1 MCIAEPLHNQGQRRL
16 PARVPRETR
25 GVLPQ
30 SAWTARQTATV
41 GRSVPQGRLATPGLP
56 ADSAGLRGPS
66 HLAGR
71 AERPHI
77 LVLTDFLRLPLRRS
91 RSVFNVVVETPRG
104 SPVKLEYD
112 TKHKVFAYGHP
123 LMLGLAYPYDW
134 GFFPRTQA
142 QDGDPLDALVLHESA
157 TYPGVVFGLSPHRRC
172 AADGKTGRQVSHP
185 ERPRH
190 LCPGCGCQLQRR
202 PGRPAPPSKG
212 ARALLSSHCSA
223 GQEVRSHR
231 RVVGAQ
237 GGPPDAEAN
246 EKSQLSARARRLPSG
261 GCRPWDSSSRGLR
274 RRAQLAFVKDEP
286 FAKAHRGVAPPVAG
300 KGAKECRP
308 TSTTGEDS
316 VHVQETKKDGV
327 VGHGLTF
334 PAFNGRRAS
343 VENESTKA

>member
-157 TYPGVVFGLSPHRRC
+157 TYPGVVLACRLIGVVRLMEKQ
-172 AADGKTGRQVSHP
+172 AGKSRI
-185 ERPRH
+185 RND
-190 LCPGCGCQLQRR
+190 
-202 PGRPAPPSKG
+202 
-212 ARALLSSHCSA
+212 
-223 GQEVRSHR
+223 
-231 RVVGAQ
+231 RVICV
-237 GGPPDAEAN
+237 PDAAANFSDARDVPRPLQKELERFFQATAALAKKSVRIDGWSGPKEA
-246 EKSQLSARARRLPSG
+246 
-261 GCRPWDSSSRGLR
+261 LR
-274 RRAQLAFVKDEP
+274 MLKR
-286 FAKAHRGVAPPVAG
+286 
-300 KGAKECRP
+300 
-308 TSTTGEDS
+308 
-316 VHVQETKKDGV
+316 TKKV
-327 VGHGLTF
+327 
-334 PAFNGRRAS
+334 S
-343 VENESTKA
+343 